1 MRSRHLPY
9 LGAELLCFAPLILPM
24 GEKYHLCPSE
34 SQPALGLLYLGE
46 YGPVVC
52 AAAAAGQSRPSLTF
66 TGLKG
71 YASHRP

>member
-46 YGPVVC
+46 YLLALWC
-52 AAAAAGQSRPSLTF
+52 ALRRRARAARP
-66 TGLKG
+66 
-71 YASHRP
+71 